1 MVRLVFTSDGVEV
14 MVVIRSVERYGL
26 VTIKP
31 TESESKQTYKGLVA
45 KDTLMPR
52 RWRSERRN
60 SAGIKKF

>member
-31 TESESKQTYKGLVA
+31 TESESKQMYKGLVA